1 LIVPDQFMGNYVN
14 IEARRYPEFVLRDC
28 IPLKKDHPVWPVE
41 TGNHYLEVP
50 IDLYP
55 TLL

>member
-1 LIVPDQFMGNYVN
+1 MGNYVN